1 MPCHGCHLQMGQGA
15 HQGSV
20 PGKNHCTLLH
30 SLACPGGIVEDEAW
44 RACPDG
50 YTYHAQ
56 VVPETG
62 FQSTMNQSGFAA
74 STPVISQGDQ
84 VGQTPSVLSSIG
96 GAQSMMAQQQIPTI
110 STPMHPH
117 LGGVQL
123 QPVGDQLGL
132 AQSWLSQQAALLT
145 TSVQATGLV
154 TTTAPVQSSPTVAAP
169 ATTSVL
175 SPTTAAGSLPPAVSP
190 SIPGNVTPTPPTAQD
205 QLLYDM
211 LRLSLQQLGEGARP
225 KTSAIQPVQ
234 PLPAVPQNIQ
244 VHVDNLRAA
253 NQQVFTGAA
262 APASL
267 SIGDLRG
274 MPALQGVVDSQ
285 LQVLRGSI
293 PALSAAKSAPAPGL
307 PQQPA
312 TPASGAYQPF
322 STAVSGSNHHQPLH
336 AAISQPQQQPQAAA
350 ASQQQQ
356 FPQPATAGLYQQQP
370 VLATASHQQQQ
381 SQPGVAAHDQ
391 PQPQQGKASQHPLP
405 PAGQYRQAGQSSYVQ
420 GSQQFLRST
429 PVQNAHLPQNIQ
441 QPFTSGSFL
450 PRTPQHQGVSH
461 PQHVP
466 QQVHGQQP

>member
-1 MPCHGCHLQMGQGA
+1 MPYHGCHLQMGQGA

-50 YTYHAQ
+50 YVYHAQ

-74 STPVISQGDQ
+74 STPVISQSDQ
-84 VGQTPSVLSSIG
+84 VGQTPSVLSSVG

-154 TTTAPVQSSPTVAAP
+154 ITTAPVQSSPTVAAP

-175 SPTTAAGSLPPAVSP
+175 SPTTAAGSTAAGMMLQPQTLVSLPPAVSP

-225 KTSAIQPVQ
+225 KTSVIQPVQ

-293 PALSAAKSAPAPGL
+293 PALSAASK
-307 PQQPA
+307 
-312 TPASGAYQPF
+312 
-322 STAVSGSNHHQPLH
+322 
-336 AAISQPQQQPQAAA
+336 
-350 ASQQQQ
+350 
-356 FPQPATAGLYQQQP
+356 
-370 VLATASHQQQQ
+370 
-381 SQPGVAAHDQ
+381 
-391 PQPQQGKASQHPLP
+391 
-405 PAGQYRQAGQSSYVQ
+405 R
-420 GSQQFLRST
+420 
-429 PVQNAHLPQNIQ
+429 
-441 QPFTSGSFL
+441 
-450 PRTPQHQGVSH
+450 
-461 PQHVP
+461 
-466 QQVHGQQP
+466 